1 MQRIEEAL
9 AYIHGRPKAGKKD
22 SFTRLEALMTALDHP
37 EDHLPETIHITGTN
51 GKGSVATMVTVVAQA
66 AGLRVGTFT
75 SPFMTDFRERFQI
88 NGELITP
95 ADLIFYTGQVQ
106 KATDQVEQASAGQ
119 LTPTE
124 FEVVTAI
131 MFLYFADQDL
141 DLAVVEVGIGGR
153 FDSTNILKTTK
164 VAVITTVALDHQ
176 AMLGDTIAA
185 IAGQK
190 AGIIKPGAKTVIGPG
205 VTAEAKEVIEAQA
218 QEMGSPV
225 LVAQV
230 GPFQSALPGSF
241 QADNTA
247 TAVLALKTW
256 RPDLQDEVIQA
267 GLNRTFLAGR
277 FEQIQPKIYLDGAH
291 NQAGIQALHQSIK
304 ENLVGPVTVIIGSLA
319 DKNVDLAFLELEQ
332 DPQITLALVTFD
344 GVAGRP
350 GLQKDQMNL
359 ANQDLIWYDSLDQA
373 FSENLQQTVVITGSL
388 YFISDV
394 RRKLCQK
401 KS

>member
-22 SFTRLEALMTALDHP
+22 SFTRLEALMTALEHP

-51 GKGSVATMVTVVAQA
+51 GKGSVATMVTAVAQA

-88 NGELITP
+88 NGELITS

-205 VTAEAKEVIEAQA
+205 VTDEAKEVIEAQA

-332 DPQITLALVTFD
+332 DPQITLALVTFA

>member
-1 MQRIEEAL
+1 MKRIEEAL

-22 SFTRLEALMTALDHP
+22 SFTRLDALMTVLGHP
-37 EDHLPETIHITGTN
+37 EDRLNETIHITGTN
-51 GKGSVATMVTVVAQA
+51 GKGSVATMVTAVAKE
-66 AGLRVGTFT
+66 AGFRVGTFT

-95 ADLIFYTGQVQ
+95 ADLILYTNKV
-106 KATDQVEQASAGQ
+106 KEATDQVEQASSGQ

-141 DLAVVEVGIGGR
+141 DLAVIEVGIGGR

-164 VAVITTVALDHQ
+164 VAVVTTVALDHQ
-176 AMLGDTIAA
+176 AMLGDTVAA

-190 AGIIKPGAKTVIGPG
+190 AGIIKPGSKTVIGPG
-205 VTAEAKEVIEAQA
+205 VTNEAKKVIEAQA
-218 QEMGSPV
+218 KEVGSPV
-225 LVAQV
+225 LMAQV
-230 GPFQSALPGSF
+230 GSFHSALSGSF

-256 RPDLQDEVIQA
+256 RPNLQDEVIQA
-267 GLNRTFLAGR
+267 GLNQAFLAGR
-277 FEQIQPKIYLDGAH
+277 FEQIKPKIYLDGAH

-304 ENLVGPVTVIIGSLA
+304 ENLAGPVTIIIGSLA
-319 DKNVDLAFLELEQ
+319 DKNVDLAFLELEK
-332 DPQITLALVTFD
+332 DPQITLALVPFE

-350 GLQKDQMNL
+350 GLQKDQVDL

-373 FSENLQQTVVITGSL
+373 LSENQNQTVVITGSL

-394 RRKLCQK
+394 RRELCQK

>member
-1 MQRIEEAL
+1 MKRIEEAL

-22 SFTRLEALMTALDHP
+22 SFTRLDALLTVLGHP
-37 EDHLPETIHITGTN
+37 EDRLAETIHITGTN
-51 GKGSVATMVTVVAQA
+51 GKGSVATMVTAVAKE

-75 SPFMTDFRERFQI
+75 SPFITDFRERFQI

-95 ADLIFYTGQVQ
+95 ADLIFYTNQVK
-106 KATDQVEQASAGQ
+106 KATDRVEQKSAGQ

-141 DLAVVEVGIGGR
+141 DLAVIEVGIGGR

-164 VAVITTVALDHQ
+164 VAVVTTVALDHQ
-176 AMLGDTIAA
+176 AMLGDTVAA

-190 AGIIKPGAKTVIGPG
+190 AGIIKPGSKTVIGPG

-218 QEMGSPV
+218 KEVGSPV

-230 GPFQSALPGSF
+230 GSFHSALSGSF

-256 RPDLQDEVIQA
+256 RPNLQDEVIQA
-267 GLNRTFLAGR
+267 GLDQAFLAGR

-304 ENLVGPVTVIIGSLA
+304 ENLAGPVTVIIGSLA
-319 DKNVDLAFLELEQ
+319 DKNVDLAFLELEK
-332 DPQITLALVTFD
+332 DPQITLALVPFE

-350 GLQKDQMNL
+350 GLQKDQVDL

-373 FSENLQQTVVITGSL
+373 LSENQEKTVVITGSL

-394 RRKLCQK
+394 RRELCQK